1 MLWTS
6 MCKACIIKHLSLIIV
21 GSMQVLTPF
30 MKGLV
35 ELHQQNPKILNHVFS
50 RYIPVAHNRYFYSR
64 ESFSLIHVREA
75 NC

>member
-50 RYIPVAHNRYFYSR
+50 RYIPVAHNRYVYSC